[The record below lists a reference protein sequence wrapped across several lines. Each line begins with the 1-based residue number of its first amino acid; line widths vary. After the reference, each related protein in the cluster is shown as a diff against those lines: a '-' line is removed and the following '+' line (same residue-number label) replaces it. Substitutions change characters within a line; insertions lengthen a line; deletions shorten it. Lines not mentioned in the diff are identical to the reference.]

1 MYLVKIIIFL
11 SLFLLT
17 NSVDH
22 VRVKCEMKLGK
33 YADRD
38 IFISKNK
45 VCYVKNY
52 DIYIDVDSFMGAAGR
67 VL

>member
-1 MYLVKIIIFL
+1 
-11 SLFLLT
+11 
-17 NSVDH
+17 
-22 VRVKCEMKLGK
+22 MKLGR

-38 IFISKNK
+38 IFIGKAG

-52 DIYIDVDSFMGAAGR
+52 DIYIDVDSFMRAAVR

>member
-1 MYLVKIIIFL
+1 MYFKLG
-11 SLFLLT
+11 LFLLLFFST
-17 NSVDH
+17 NYVDH
-22 VRVKCEMKLGK
+22 VRIECKMKLGR

-38 IFISKNK
+38 IFISKTN

-52 DIYIDVDSFMGAAGR
+52 DIYIDVDSFMSAAVR